1 MYGMPVCRFKILCY
15 YMSRDAE
22 SLRLGNAFWIRFF
35 LNSSGAMSKR
45 SSTLDAFVVKSKK
58 ANFQE
63 SKIKAPGGTEIPES
77 IPGPSTS
84 STSDD
89 HKKQALP
96 SEHFD
101 SFALGPDLDLG
112 QILLKNEQLSD
123 TDKYQLLNHAF
134 KPGVDFAFPCSMHN
148 KKGKEVRCYLS
159 RKHFEKFTWLTYSRS
174 LNGVFC
180 IYCAIFSKFGGKDK
194 STPLKKLVTVPI
206 QKYSKLLGKD
216 GDLSCHHEYGYHKDS
231 TIYAKHF
238 IDMYENPQK
247 DVRNL
252 LDMDRKKIVAEN
264 RARLV
269 PIVESIIFLGKQN
282 IPFRGHRD
290 SGVLNDTSVINEGNF
305 RELLRFRIHS
315 GDNILKN
322 HLETCSS
329 KATYISSVTQNQII
343 TCCGNEI
350 LHKILCEIKSNTYYS
365 IVFDETTDASHTSQ
379 MSVVLRY
386 VDSSGDPQESFVG
399 FIDCHADNYD
409 KTTHEPYLTGEVLA
423 NTVTKFLKS
432 HDLNRN
438 YCVGIGTDTC
448 NLMLGE
454 QKGAVTEL
462 QKYFVNAL
470 RCPCK
475 NHALNLSIS
484 KCNKVQAVRNS
495 LGVITEVVAFFN
507 ASSKRSFVLKSVN
520 EEKLKSLC
528 ETRWVDRHQ
537 SVIKFKSSLKQI
549 VECLSI
555 ISEWRDLESASK
567 ANCLKTSVLTL
578 NFLVSLHCLTEVLSV
593 TVNLS
598 KSLQSKSI
606 SKQYADDLIKGVIN
620 TLKQKRQHST
630 ENFETIFKEIEK
642 SAIELEVPVVLPR
655 ITKSQKNRPNPEV
668 KTCEDYFRI
677 TVFIPL
683 LDNIIEDLQVRFND
697 SSMLMF
703 DFNILIPEVLIAADY
718 GTINQT
724 LENIARYLSK
734 IENNS
739 ENFIYTTLRGE
750 TCLYK
755 TMNLNSKDIPD
766 SIDSAFKKCD
776 QNLFPF
782 IKKSLKIALTWP
794 SSVAS
799 AERSFSS
806 LRRLKT
812 WLRSNM
818 SQDRLVGLA
827 LLHVHGWDIEIQ
839 TENVIDRFVN
849 SSTRKVDFVI

>member
-1 MYGMPVCRFKILCY
+1 MT
-15 YMSRDAE
+15 
-22 SLRLGNAFWIRFF
+22 
-35 LNSSGAMSKR
+35 SKR
-45 SSTLDAFVVKSKK
+45 KGTLDAFVVKSKK
-58 ANFQE
+58 ASLQE
-63 SKIKAPGGTEIPES
+63 TKVNES
-77 IPGPSTS
+77 HVDNGNIPGTSTS
-84 STSDD
+84 STSENQN
-89 HKKQALP
+89 KEQSSAAPQALQ
-96 SEHFD
+96 SEHSD
-101 SFALGPDLDLG
+101 SSTLGADLDLG
-112 QILLKNEQLSD
+112 LIIFKNEHLSD
-123 TDKYQLLNHAF
+123 KDKYQLLKHAF
-134 KPGVDFAFPCSMHN
+134 KPGVDFAFPCSVH
-148 KKGKEVRCYLS
+148 KKNDKEVRCYLS
-159 RKHFEKFTWLTYSRS
+159 RKHFEKFTWLTFSRS

-180 IYCAIFSKFGGKDK
+180 IYCAIFGKFGGKDK
-194 STPLKKLVTVPI
+194 RTPLKKLVVVPL

-216 GDLSCHHEYGYHKDS
+216 GDLSCHHEYWYHKDS
-231 TIYAKHF
+231 TIYAKNF
-238 IDMYENPQK
+238 IDIYENPQK
-247 DVRNL
+247 DVRNV
-252 LDMDRKKIVAEN
+252 LDTERNKLVAEN
-264 RARLV
+264 RARLL

-290 SGVLNDTSVINEGNF
+290 SGILNNNSVINEGNF
-305 RELLRFRIHS
+305 RELLRYRINS

-322 HLETCSS
+322 HLESASS

-343 TCCGNEI
+343 ACCGNEI
-350 LHKILCEIKSNTYYS
+350 LHQILCKIKFNQYYS
-365 IVFDETTDASHTSQ
+365 VIFDETTDVSHASQ
-379 MSVVLRY
+379 MSVVIRY
-386 VDSSGDPQESFVG
+386 VDDSGDPQESFVG
-399 FIDCHADNYD
+399 FIDCHADNYN

-432 HDLNRN
+432 HDLNPN

-462 QKYFVNAL
+462 KKYFVNAL

-484 KCNKVQAVRNS
+484 KCNKVQSVRNS
-495 LGVITEVVAFFN
+495 LGVITEIVAFFN

-520 EEKLKSLC
+520 DEKLKSLC

-549 VECLSI
+549 VKCLSI

-598 KSLQSKSI
+598 KILQSKSI
-606 SKQYADDLIKGVIN
+606 SKQYADGLIKGVIE
-620 TLKQKRQHST
+620 TLKQKRQHAS
-630 ENFETIFKEIEK
+630 ENFETIFKEVEK
-642 SAIELEVPVVLPR
+642 NAIELEVSVVLPR
-655 ITKSQKNRPNPEV
+655 TTKSQKNRPNPEV
-668 KTCEDYFRI
+668 KTPEDYFRI

-683 LDNIIEDLQVRFND
+683 LDSIIEDLQVRFND
-697 SSMLMF
+697 NGMLIF
-703 DFNILIPEVLIAADY
+703 DFNILIPQVLIAADY
-718 GTINQT
+718 TKINEA

-734 IENNS
+734 IENSS
-739 ENFIYTTLRGE
+739 ENYIYTTIRGE
-750 TCLYK
+750 TDLYK
-755 TMNLNSKDIPD
+755 TMWQNLEDIPN
-766 SIDSAFKKCD
+766 SIDLAFKKCD
-776 QNLFPF
+776 QDLFPF

-794 SSVAS
+794 SSVAT

-827 LLHVHGWDIEIQ
+827 LLHVHGWDIEIKP
-839 TENVIDRFVN
+839 ESVIDRFVN
-849 SSTRKVDFVI
+849 ESTRKIDFVI